1 MAAIRALADAG
12 LRAPADLSVIGADD
26 HPGGADFLP
35 RLSTVTFD
43 ADTLAGTLLDAF
55 ARMRAGERVEVLT
68 APPVRLVARESSALR
83 GR

>member
-1 MAAIRALADAG
+1 
-12 LRAPADLSVIGADD
+12 
-26 HPGGADFLP
+26 
-35 RLSTVTFD
+35 
-43 ADTLAGTLLDAF
+43 LLDAF